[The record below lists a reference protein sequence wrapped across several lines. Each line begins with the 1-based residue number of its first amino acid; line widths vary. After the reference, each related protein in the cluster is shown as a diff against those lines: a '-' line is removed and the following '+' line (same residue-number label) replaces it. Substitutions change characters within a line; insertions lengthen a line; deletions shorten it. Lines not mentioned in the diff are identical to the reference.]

1 MRSETGAADR
11 MLGFALTVFMLLLAA
26 FCPPAHAAA
35 SPSGP
40 PPTVLKMELHDTL
53 QPERASVFLRTLES
67 AHQQG
72 YSAIVIDLSTPG
84 GLSQSVDQMVAGM
97 QRSRVPII
105 VWAGA
110 PQTRISGEGLRLL
123 AAADISLVH
132 PGAFLTPLWTDRVH
146 GFSPLKRAAL
156 SGTLRQRLLDSNAA
170 HGRDTESVEE
180 LAFGTHWF
188 TGGEAVENH
197 VVDGTADKMQ
207 DVLRFAAGRS
217 IHRNGVR
224 LPENLSSAGI
234 DTATVKLQELLLL
247 TLMNPDIC
255 VLLLTLGLLL
265 IYLEINT
272 PGAIVPG
279 AAGVLLVLLALYALH
294 LMPLNPVGVVL
305 CLLSG
310 LLLLL
315 EGRFPS
321 HALLASAG
329 VLTLVV
335 GLGLLVNG
343 PIPQLQVEWST
354 AMGAGLGFG
363 GVTASLIVLGLE
375 ARRSKVKTGADAM
388 LGWLAIAQTVLAP
401 EGQVLVR
408 GELWPARLSSS
419 DSFVAAG
426 ERVKVLRADGHLLEV
441 AAIPLGNGA

>member
-1 MRSETGAADR
+1 MRSGTGAAGR
-11 MLGFALTVFMLLLAA
+11 MLRLLTIVTAFFLAA
-26 FCPPAHAAA
+26 PGPQALAAA
-35 SPSGP
+35 APSGVP
-40 PPTVLKMELHDTL
+40 ATVLKIELHDTL
-53 QPERASVFLRTLES
+53 QPERASVFLRTLE
-67 AHQQG
+67 AADQQG
-72 YSAIVIDLSTPG
+72 YSAVVIDLSTPG
-84 GLSQSVDQMVAGM
+84 GLGQSVDLMVDGM
-97 QRSRVPII
+97 QRSRIPII

-132 PGAFLTPLWTDRVH
+132 PGAFLTPLWTDPVR
-146 GFSPLKRAAL
+146 GYSPSKRAAM
-156 SGTLRQRLLDSNAA
+156 SGILRQQLLDSNIA
-170 HGRDTESVEE
+170 HGRDTMSVEE
-180 LAFGTHWF
+180 LASGTHWF
-188 TGGEAVENH
+188 TGREAVENH
-197 VVDGTADKMQ
+197 MVDGTADRLQ
-207 DVLRFAAGRS
+207 DVLRFAGGRF
-217 IHRNGVR
+217 IRRTRVQMPAN
-224 LPENLSSAGI
+224 LPSAKV
-234 DTATVKLQELLLL
+234 DTAYVQLQELLLL

-272 PGAIVPG
+272 PGAVVPG

-294 LMPLNPVGVVL
+294 RMPLNPIGVVL
-305 CLLSG
+305 CLISG

-315 EGRFPS
+315 EGRFPA

-329 VLTLVV
+329 VLTLVA
-335 GLGLLVNG
+335 GLGVLVNG
-343 PIPQLQVEWST
+343 PIPQLQVEWGT
-354 AMGAGLGFG
+354 AVGAGLGFG

-408 GELWPARLSSS
+408 GELWQARLTSS